1 MPIPTDV
8 ELNAIGVLKRR
19 TIEARILAPVIKAMA
34 AEFGVERVHAIL
46 RDVIVNIARTQ
57 GAAMAVKCDGNTT
70 EDLAGTLDAW
80 KADGALE
87 MDVLERDEQ
96 HLYYN
101 VTRCRYAE
109 MYREL
114 GIPELGAILSC
125 NRDAALIEGF
135 NPLVQLTRTQTL
147 LGGASHCD
155 FRYRAVTGPEPELR
169 ATPPS

>member
-1 MPIPTDV
+1 MPVPSDV

-34 AEFGVERVHAIL
+34 VEFGTERVHAVL
-46 RDVIVNIARTQ
+46 REVIVDIARSQ
-57 GAAMAVKCDGNTT
+57 GAALAARCEGNSP
-70 EDLAGTLDAW
+70 EDLAGTLDQW

-87 MDVLERDEQ
+87 MDVLEQDAQ
-96 HLYYN
+96 HLSYN

-125 NRDAALIEGF
+125 GRDAALIEGF

-147 LGGASHCD
+147 LGGATHCD
-155 FRYRAVTGPEPELR
+155 FRYRR
-169 ATPPS
+169 ADGQAS